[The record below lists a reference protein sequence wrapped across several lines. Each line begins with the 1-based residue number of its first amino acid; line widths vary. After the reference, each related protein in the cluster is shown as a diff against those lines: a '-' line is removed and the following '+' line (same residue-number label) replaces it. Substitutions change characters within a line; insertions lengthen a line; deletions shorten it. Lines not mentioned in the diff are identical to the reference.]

1 MLPRGPILCVT
12 SPALDSND
20 SSDKYSNFAVA
31 GAGHV
36 TVFIYI
42 YTNFKGA
49 KWTRWGGGGQKMK
62 NV

>member
-42 YTNFKGA
+42 YIQTLKGPSGQD
-49 KWTRWGGGGQKMK
+49 GGEVVKK
-62 NV
+62 